1 MSELKG
7 KYFKVL
13 DNGFISLVD
22 CMGDDQAIE
31 QAARV
36 SYGKGTRK
44 VSDTRNLIRYLIRK
58 SHSSPLEMGELKFHI
73 KCPIFVARQWFRH
86 RAGKYSEESGR
97 YSVINTEFY
106 TPEKEQYTLQSKD
119 NKQGRSDNQIDDGSY
134 DNLRRN
140 RSVVRG
146 SAVGHYNTQLED
158 GVSRELARIDLPLST
173 YTQFYFKIDLRNL
186 LHFMSLRCDKH
197 AQYEIRVYA
206 DIIAGIVKELFP
218 LTFEAWYD
226 YTFKAVSFSRLEMS
240 CLAELLSDE
249 NAYRYV
255 LQRPDAVT
263 HLGERFDLSKR
274 ECEEFIDKLLNR
286 SRQDFN
292 LDKLETIDV
301 LPT

>member
-13 DNGFISLVD
+13 DKGFISLVD

-44 VSDTRNLIRYLIRK
+44 VSDTRNLIRYLIRN
-58 SHSSPLEMGELKFHI
+58 SHSSPVEQASLKFHI
-73 KCPIFVARQWFRH
+73 KCPLFVTQQILRH
-86 RAGKYSEESGR
+86 RTAKINQESGR
-97 YSVINTEFY
+97 YSVIKDEFY
-106 TPEKEQYTLQSKD
+106 TPTKEQYTLQAKD
-119 NKQGRSDNQIDDGSY
+119 NKQGRSEEQILEADYQSITERI
-134 DNLRRN
+134 NEN
-140 RSVVRG
+140 RHRVYSCYEEQISLG
-146 SAVGHYNTQLED
+146 I
-158 GVSRELARIDLPLST
+158 SREVARIDLPVAT
-173 YTQFYFKIDLRNL
+173 YTQLYWKMDLRNL

-206 DIIAGIVKELFP
+206 DIMAGIVKELFP

>member
-1 MSELKG
+1 MSEVKG

-13 DNGFISLVD
+13 DKGFISLVD
-22 CMGDDQAIE
+22 YMGDDQAIE

-44 VSDTRNLIRYLIRK
+44 VSDTRNLVRYLIRN

-119 NKQGRSDNQIDDGSY
+119 NKQGRSDNQIGDGSY
-134 DNLRRN
+134 DNLKRN
-140 RSVVRG
+140 RSAVRLTAEG
-146 SAVGHYNTQLED
+146 NYNSQLEV

-226 YTFKAVSFSRLEMS
+226 YTFKAVSFSRLEM
-240 CLAELLSDE
+240 ELVKRLMDE
-249 NAYRYV
+249 NDTWLNVDSIAEE
-255 LQRPDAVT
+255 
-263 HLGERFDLSKR
+263 LGVKGRELVEFKDKFDHQ
-274 ECEEFIDKLLNR
+274 EQNM
-286 SRQDFN
+286 FN
-292 LDKLETIDV
+292 LDELEIIDV
-301 LPT
+301 